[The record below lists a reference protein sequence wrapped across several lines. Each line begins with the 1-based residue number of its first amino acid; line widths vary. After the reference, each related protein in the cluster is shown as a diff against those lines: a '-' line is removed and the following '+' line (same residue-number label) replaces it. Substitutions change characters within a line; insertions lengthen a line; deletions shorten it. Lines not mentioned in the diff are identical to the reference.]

1 MACGG
6 VKTWPLP
13 KAITITGE
21 AEFMAAITVL
31 LSLGM
36 VIVILMGF
44 HLVFRF
50 STDTKGLYR
59 LYVLVFLSVWS
70 TILWHRSYAP
80 TTALL
85 VGSVVIVAVLWA
97 MAFIRHRPP
106 RNRRETK
113 RLLEH
118 MQSEKRVEKFFSS
131 YGNRLFWPLLAILLL
146 SICYRLL
153 SFYDPLMV

>member
-1 MACGG
+1 
-6 VKTWPLP
+6 VDE
-13 KAITITGE
+13 GE
-21 AEFMAAITVL
+21 AGAMAANIIWLSVGIVAL
-31 LSLGM
+31 LLT
-36 VIVILMGF
+36 GF
-44 HLVFRF
+44 HLVLRL
-50 STDTKGLYR
+50 SREVKGLYR

-70 TILWHRSYAP
+70 TVLWHRTYAP

-85 VGSVVIVAVLWA
+85 VGSIVIVAVLWT

-118 MQSEKRVEKFFSS
+118 LQGEKRLEKFFSS

-146 SICYRLL
+146 SVCYRLL
-153 SFYDPLMV
+153 SFYDPLMI